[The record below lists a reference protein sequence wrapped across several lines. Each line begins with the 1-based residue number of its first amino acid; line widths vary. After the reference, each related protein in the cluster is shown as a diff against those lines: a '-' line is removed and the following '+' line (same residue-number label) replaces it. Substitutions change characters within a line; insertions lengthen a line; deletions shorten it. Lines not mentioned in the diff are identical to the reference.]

1 MVTERALWL
10 DSYEAV
16 ADVHPCNQDGL
27 MPETRTVVLY
37 GNSLV
42 VSSVGASLQGRAGLR
57 VLPLD
62 AALPDA
68 AGQLSALQPDVI
80 IFDLA
85 TTLPNDAIR
94 LWKALPALLLIGVDL
109 AKGTA
114 LVLSGQ
120 TARALTTDDLLH
132 VIESHATS
140 ESSEPF

>member
-1 MVTERALWL
+1 
-10 DSYEAV
+10 
-16 ADVHPCNQDGL
+16 

-42 VSSVGASLQGRAGLR
+42 VSSIGASLQCRAGLR

-68 AGQLSALQPDVI
+68 AQQLSALQPDVI

-94 LWKALPALLLIGVDL
+94 LWRALPALLLIGVDL
-109 AKGTA
+109 SKGAA

-120 TARALTTDDLLH
+120 PARMLTTNDLLH